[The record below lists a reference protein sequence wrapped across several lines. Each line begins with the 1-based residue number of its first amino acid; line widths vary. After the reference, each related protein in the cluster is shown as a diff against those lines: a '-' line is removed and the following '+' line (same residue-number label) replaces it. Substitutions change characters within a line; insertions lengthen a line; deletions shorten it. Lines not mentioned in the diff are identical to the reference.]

1 MWDTRFDYCRP
12 DCLVTATARRFFI
25 DNLGCPKNAVEG
37 EGMAERL
44 LRAGYS
50 ASDDANDADVVIV
63 NTCSFIKPA
72 QEESID
78 RLFHYLGSRRTGQR
92 VIAAGCLAER
102 YGDALDK
109 EMPELDGI
117 IGTRQWFEI
126 DRLLAEVERGVRPC
140 WHGADAVADPSFARH
155 TSGPTAYVKIAE
167 GCNMSCTF
175 CAIPSFKGTQR
186 SKAVAD
192 IVAEVRQLVD
202 GGAREV
208 ILVAQNSTAYG
219 LDMAREPGATR
230 GSSPLARLLEAICE
244 GVPDLPW
251 LRVHYCY
258 PGWVNDDLLET
269 MARLDQ
275 VVKYLDMP
283 LQHADPEILRAMNRP
298 RDMRHVAEVLARART
313 LMPSI
318 ALRTTFIAGFPGETD
333 AHWQSVLD
341 FMDEVRFDHV
351 GIFTYFPED
360 GTPAATLGG
369 TVPDRVKKRRQ
380 RAAMAR
386 QQEISATRTATLVG
400 TTIDVLVE
408 GVADDDAR
416 AAGIGGTG
424 ARLVGRTYR
433 DAPEVDG
440 FTVFEGAARRGE
452 IVPVTVTRSG
462 PYDLFGHQVG
472 HTPATVTPTDLS
484 APRKKIGLRS
494 LPMVQPR

>member
-1 MWDTRFDYCRP
+1 
-12 DCLVTATARRFFI
+12 
-25 DNLGCPKNAVEG
+25 
-37 EGMAERL
+37 
-44 LRAGYS
+44 
-50 ASDDANDADVVIV
+50 
-63 NTCSFIKPA
+63 
-72 QEESID
+72 
-78 RLFHYLGSRRTGQR
+78 
-92 VIAAGCLAER
+92 
-102 YGDALDK
+102 
-109 EMPELDGI
+109 MPELDGI
-117 IGTRQWFEI
+117 IGTRQWFEV

-140 WHGADAVADPSFARH
+140 WHGAEAIADPSFARH
-155 TSGPTAYVKIAE
+155 ASGPTAYVKIAE

-186 SKAVAD
+186 SKAVAEV
-192 IVAEVRQLVD
+192 VAEVRQLVD
-202 GGAREV
+202 GGACEV

-230 GSSPLARLLEAICE
+230 GSSPLARLLEAICDD
-244 GVPDLPW
+244 VPDLPW

-269 MARLDQ
+269 MARLPQ

-298 RDMRHVAEVLARART
+298 RDMRHVAEVLGRART
-313 LMPSI
+313 LMPAI

-351 GIFTYFPED
+351 GIFTFYPED
-360 GTPAATLGG
+360 GTVAATLSGDM
-369 TVPDRVKKRRQ
+369 PERVKKRRQ

-386 QQEISATRTATLVG
+386 QQEISATRTASLVG
-400 TTIDVLVE
+400 TTVQVLVE

-416 AAGIGGTG
+416 TSGIGGTG

-440 FTVFEGAARRGE
+440 FTVFEGTARRGE
-452 IVPVTVTRSG
+452 IVPVTITRSG

-472 HTPATVTPTDLS
+472 YSPAS
-484 APRKKIGLRS
+484 APSNAGASPRKRIGLRS

>member
-1 MWDTRFDYCRP
+1 MIS
-12 DCLVTATARRFFI
+12 RRFFI
-25 DNLGCPKNAVEG
+25 ENLGCPKNAVEG

-44 LRAGYS
+44 QRAGYS
-50 ASDDANDADVVIV
+50 ATDDANDADVVIV

-78 RLFHYLGSRRTGQR
+78 RLFHYLGARRAGQQ

-126 DRLLAEVERGVRPC
+126 DRLLAEVERGARPC
-140 WHGADAVADPSFARH
+140 WHGADAVADPSFARRA
-155 TSGPTAYVKIAE
+155 SGPTAYVKIAE

-186 SKAVAD
+186 SKSVAD
-192 IVAEVRQLVD
+192 VLAEVRQLTD
-202 GGAREV
+202 DGAREV

-219 LDMAREPGATR
+219 LDLAREPGATR
-230 GSSPLARLLEAICE
+230 RSSPLARLLEAICE

-269 MARLDQ
+269 MARLPQ

-369 TVPDRVKKRRQ
+369 AVSDRVKKRRQ
-380 RAAMAR
+380 RAAMAH
-386 QQEISATRTATLVG
+386 QQDISAKRTATLVG

-408 GVADDDAR
+408 GVAEDDAR
-416 AAGIGGTG
+416 ASGIGGTG

-440 FTVFEGAARRGE
+440 FTVFDGTARRGE
-452 IVPVTVTRSG
+452 IVPVTITRSG
-462 PYDLFGHQVG
+462 PYDLFGHQVD
-472 HTPATVTPTDLS
+472 HVPAAAAPNRDS
-484 APRKKIGLRS
+484 SPRKRIGLKS
-494 LPMVQPR
+494 LPMLQPR